1 MSAHTQASVSLTHT
15 LAAQISY
22 MVKIFQI
29 FSKSKNEWKIIHKI
43 RGSHELPLS
52 RMSRRLKSVFHKPK
66 GGSACIAHHLVS
78 LKAKIRRTRAKSVF
92 HKPKGGSACIA
103 HHLVSLKAKIRRTRT
118 HIPRGSKEI
127 QRALLFLPKSWNLQ
141 PKLVTAL
148 KN

>member
-78 LKAKIRRTRAKSVF
+78 LKAKIRRTR
-92 HKPKGGSACIA
+92 
-103 HHLVSLKAKIRRTRT
+103 T

-148 KN
+148 KNWKNETAYKTAKWNIRFVCFSGDIVKIRG